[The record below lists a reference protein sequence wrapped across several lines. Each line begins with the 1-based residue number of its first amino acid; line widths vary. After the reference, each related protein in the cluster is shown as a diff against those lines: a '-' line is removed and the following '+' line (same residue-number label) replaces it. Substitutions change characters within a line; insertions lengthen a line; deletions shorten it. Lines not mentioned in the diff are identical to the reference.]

1 MTELESLALLVAGLH
16 SQIREMQSVISGL
29 EEENAELRSQG
40 ANKGVNG
47 SE

>member
-1 MTELESLALLVAGLH
+1 MTELESLALLVADLH

-40 ANKGVNG
+40 VNKGANG
-47 SE
+47 HE